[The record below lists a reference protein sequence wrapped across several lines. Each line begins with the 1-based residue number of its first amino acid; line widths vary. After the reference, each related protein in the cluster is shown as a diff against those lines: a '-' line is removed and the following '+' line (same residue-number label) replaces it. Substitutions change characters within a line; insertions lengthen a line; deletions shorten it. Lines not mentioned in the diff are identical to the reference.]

1 MIDTNIHYKSAAPGY
16 SRIHIHNYKG
26 NTAESPF
33 PITSEVIV
41 IPMTKYAQ
49 SGEVSIAYQTFG
61 EGDFDLVITPGFISN
76 LEFYWD
82 DIRATRW
89 LNSLGRFARVTIFD
103 KRGTGLSDRVKDLPS
118 MDTRID
124 DMKAVMDAAGIQEA
138 ALFGVSEGGSM
149 AAYFAAHH
157 PERCRALVIYGGFA
171 KFSTWFPTMEA
182 LEQFFGYVRTQW
194 GSGGLTGI
202 GAPSLVNDPAAVQS
216 IAKFERSGASPS
228 AVEALM
234 RVNSTIDITDSLAEI
249 SIPTL
254 VIHKTG
260 DAMIN
265 VSGGRELASL
275 IPGARLFE
283 MPGIDHLPW
292 HDDCDMYIAE
302 VEEFLTGSRSDFN
315 RDRKVATILFSDIVN
330 STKRADALGD
340 RAWRD
345 LLDLHDKMIRKQ
357 LGRFKGTEIKSLGDG
372 FMSIFDTPSSAIAAA
387 QAMRDEAN
395 RIGVDLRLGMH
406 AGEVEITD
414 KDVRGI
420 GVHIAARVSALA
432 PTNGILVSST
442 VKELVTGSGIAFSD
456 FGTHE
461 LKGVPDSW
469 RLLQVA

>member
-1 MIDTNIHYKSAAPGY
+1 ML
-16 SRIHIHNYKG
+16 
-26 NTAESPF
+26 
-33 PITSEVIV
+33 
-41 IPMTKYAQ
+41 PMTRYAQ

-61 EGDFDLVITPGFISN
+61 EGDLDIVITPGFISN

-82 DIRATRW
+82 DPRATRW
-89 LNSLGRFARVTIFD
+89 LTSISRFARVTIFD
-103 KRGTGLSDRVKDLPS
+103 KRGTGLSDRVQELPR
-118 MDTRID
+118 METRID
-124 DMKAVMDAAGIQEA
+124 DMKAVMDAAGIARA

-149 AAYFAAHH
+149 AAYFAARF
-157 PERCRALVIYGGFA
+157 PERCKALVIYGGFA
-171 KFSTWFPTMEA
+171 KFSTWFPTQEA

-194 GSGGLTGI
+194 GSGGLI
-202 GAPSLVNDPAAVQS
+202 AVGAPTLANDPAAQQS
-216 IAKFERSGASPS
+216 IARFERSGASPS

-234 RVNSTIDITDSLAEI
+234 RVNREIDITDVLPNV

-254 VIHKTG
+254 VVHKTG

-292 HDDCDMYIAE
+292 HDDCQVYISE
-302 VEEFLTGSRSDFN
+302 MEEFLTGARSDAMT
-315 RDRKVATILFSDIVN
+315 DRTVATILFSDIVN
-330 STKRADALGD
+330 STKRAEALGD

-345 LLDLHDKMIRKQ
+345 LLDGHDKMVRKQ
-357 LGRFKGTEIKSLGDG
+357 LDRFKGREIKSLGDG
-372 FMSIFDTPSSAIAAA
+372 FMSIFDSPSRAIRAA

-395 RIGVDLRLGMH
+395 RLGIELRLGMH

-420 GVHIAARVSALA
+420 AVHIAARVSALA
-432 PTNGILVSST
+432 PNNGILVSST
-442 VKELVTGSGIAFSD
+442 VKELVAGSGQGFED
-456 FGTHE
+456 FGEHE

-469 RLLQVA
+469 RLLRVA